1 MKITIKNIIKE
12 NIDPEEKY
20 INKLSGILKPPY
32 FYNLIVTETPE
43 NLWNKIL
50 SKVFNQEVTHYIWVN
65 SDRMVLFDSNNNK
78 IYNEDS
84 NGYWEKQE
92 YDSNNNQIYYEDS
105 NGDWIKREYDLN
117 NNKIYHEDNN
127 GYWEKYEYDSNDYLI
142 YYEDSNGY
150 WEKREYDSNGKR
162 IYYENSDGEIDDNRS
177 SNPINENIDPEE
189 KYINGIV
196 NMISSPYFKFLKVTE
211 TPTYLWNKILSKV
224 FNQEVT
230 QYIGVNNDNN
240 IFNSNNN
247 LIYKE
252 YSNGYWFKQ
261 EYDSNNNLI
270 YNENSDGVIRI
281 DRRSSNTINENIDPE
296 EKYVNKL
303 SNILKPP
310 YFYNLKI
317 TETPTYLWN
326 KILSKIFNQ
335 EVTQYFAVNSDNRI
349 FNSNGNVIY
358 REDSNGYWEKREYNS
373 NGNLIYY
380 ENSDGYWE
388 KREYES
394 KGNLIYYGN
403 SDGEIKEYDSNG
415 SRIYSENSDGYWVKR
430 EYDSKGNL
438 IYYEDSNGEIRG
450 NRSSNTINEYG
461 QF

>member
-43 NLWNKIL
+43 NLWSRIL
-50 SKVFNQEVTHYIWVN
+50 SKIFNQEVTLI
-65 SDRMVLFDSNNNK
+65 NNK
-78 IYNEDS
+78 IY
-84 NGYWEKQE
+84 
-92 YDSNNNQIYYEDS
+92 
-105 NGDWIKREYDLN
+105 
-117 NNKIYHEDNN
+117 
-127 GYWEKYEYDSNDYLI
+127 DSNDNLI

-150 WEKREYDSNGKR
+150 WY
-162 IYYENSDGEIDDNRS
+162 
-177 SNPINENIDPEE
+177 
-189 KYINGIV
+189 
-196 NMISSPYFKFLKVTE
+196 
-211 TPTYLWNKILSKV
+211 
-224 FNQEVT
+224 
-230 QYIGVNNDNN
+230 
-240 IFNSNNN
+240 
-247 LIYKE
+247 
-252 YSNGYWFKQ
+252 KQ

-270 YNENSDGVIRI
+270 YYEDSNGDWDETEYDFIGNLIYYENSDGVII

-296 EKYVNKL
+296 EKYINKLSDILTLPYFYNLIVTETPTYLWNKILSKISNQEVTYNVIRNGDDRINRIYDSNNNQIYYEDSNGDWEKHEYDSNGKRIYYENNNGVIIDRRSSNTINENIDPEEKYINKL

-310 YFYNLKI
+310 YFYNLKV

-335 EVTQYFAVNSDNRI
+335 EVTQYFAVNSDNLI
-349 FNSNGNVIY
+349 FNSNGNVVY
-358 REDSNGYWEKREYNS
+358 REYSNGYWEKREYNS
-373 NGNLIYY
+373 KGNLIYY

-415 SRIYSENSDGYWVKR
+415 NRIYSENSDGYWVKH
-430 EYDSKGNL
+430 EYDSNNKL